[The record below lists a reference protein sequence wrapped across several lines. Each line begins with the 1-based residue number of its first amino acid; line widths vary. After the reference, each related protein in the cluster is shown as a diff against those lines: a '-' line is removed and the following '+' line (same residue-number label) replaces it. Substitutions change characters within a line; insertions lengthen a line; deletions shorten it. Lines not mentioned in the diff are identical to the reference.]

1 MKQDDIKRLAEELF
15 GPLQVPEVPSQ
26 FDPDDE
32 TKLED
37 VSDTA
42 SSPDSEL

>member
-15 GPLQVPEVPSQ
+15 GPLQVPEEPPQS
-26 FDPDDE
+26 DPEDE

-37 VSDTA
+37 VPDQA
-42 SSPDSEL
+42 SETRAWW